1 MRLLPL
7 TLLAALSLARPAD
20 AGLLDVATGAV
31 APGDAIAVAWTLPPG
46 FEESELLIQVDGGPR
61 IRLTPECHDENPRF
75 VIEVPALAGRAR
87 FVLRAGRVE
96 EDGVHREHT
105 IDSTEWFQIAPSFAA
120 GPLPIR
126 APHTHPSE
134 GEEMEW
140 WSDSVGRVPE
150 GPTSGL
156 HRPWTAE
163 VSAATPS
170 SPALSESRSEDLLSS
185 ESSVRG
191 DVDARARNRNGL
203 ERGYRERSFPGAP
216 VPLRN

>member
-1 MRLLPL
+1 MRFLSLA
-7 TLLAALSLARPAD
+7 LLAALPLARPAD
-20 AGLLDVATGAV
+20 AGQLEVATEAV

-61 IRLTPECHDENPRF
+61 IRLTPECHDESPRF
-75 VIEVPALAGRAR
+75 VVQVPALAGRAR

-96 EDGVHREHT
+96 EDGIHRERT
-105 IDSTEWFQIAPSFAA
+105 IDSTEWFPIGPSYAA

-140 WSDSVGRVPE
+140 WSEPVGRVPE
-150 GPTSGL
+150 GPTPGL

-163 VSAATPS
+163 VSAAIPS
-170 SPALSESRSEDLLSS
+170 SPALSESRSEDVPSS
-185 ESSVRG
+185 ESSVRC
-191 DVDARARNRNGL
+191 DVDARAQTRNGH

>member
-105 IDSTEWFQIAPSFAA
+105 I
-120 GPLPIR
+120 
-126 APHTHPSE
+126 
-134 GEEMEW
+134 
-140 WSDSVGRVPE
+140 
-150 GPTSGL
+150 
-156 HRPWTAE
+156 
-163 VSAATPS
+163 
-170 SPALSESRSEDLLSS
+170 
-185 ESSVRG
+185 
-191 DVDARARNRNGL
+191 
-203 ERGYRERSFPGAP
+203 
-216 VPLRN
+216 

>member
-1 MRLLPL
+1 MRLLSL
-7 TLLAALSLARPAD
+7 ALLAALSLARPAD
-20 AGLLDVATGAV
+20 AGLIDVATGAV
-31 APGDAIAVAWTLPPG
+31 APGEAIAVAWTLPPG

-75 VIEVPALAGRAR
+75 VVQVPALTGRAR

-96 EDGVHREHT
+96 EDGVRRERT
-105 IDSTEWFQIAPSFAA
+105 IDATEWFQIVPSYAA

-126 APHTHPSE
+126 APHTRPSE

-140 WSDSVGRVPE
+140 WSDPVGRVPE

-156 HRPWTAE
+156 HRPGTAE

-170 SPALSESRSEDLLSS
+170 SPALSESRSKDVPSS
-185 ESSVRG
+185 ESSVCG
-191 DVDARARNRNGL
+191 DVGARTPTPTGH
-203 ERGYRERSFPGAP
+203 ERGYRERSFPGAS